1 MIKSSND
8 YGEFLTELNKWA
20 DDALAVVHSSR
31 WPDAPPLGRYS
42 LPDDLQ
48 LRGLGGGQ

>member
-20 DDALAVVHSSR
+20 DDALAVVQSSR
-31 WPDAPPLGRYS
+31 WSDAPALGRYS
-42 LPDDLQ
+42 LPDELQ
-48 LRGLGGGQ
+48 FWGLGGGQ